1 MSRRNKKPKVLL
13 IFILIALM
21 LALGIVGYQLA
32 EKYFYKLDYPDE
44 ISKYAA
50 EYGQD
55 PYLVASVIYVESK
68 YQVDAVSPKGASGLM
83 QIMPD
88 VGQWIAEKL
97 GEEDDYTES
106 SLFDP
111 ATNIRYGCW
120 MLDFLDERYNGN
132 LELMLAGYNAGIGN
146 VQKWQSNPDYS
157 SDGTNL
163 DVIPFPETENYI
175 QRVKDSYAIYKRLY
189 NNL

>member
-1 MSRRNKKPKVLL
+1 MKKKKKSKVIVVLVL
-13 IFILIALM
+13 IVLM

-32 EKYFYKLDYPDE
+32 EKHIYMLSYQDS
-44 ISKYAA
+44 IAKYASQYDLDA
-50 EYGQD
+50 H
-55 PYLVASVIYVESK
+55 LVASVIYVESK
-68 YQVDAVSPKGASGLM
+68 YQKDAVSSKGACGLM

-97 GEEDDYTES
+97 DEEASYQES

-120 MLDFLDERYNGN
+120 MLHFLDERYGGN

-146 VQKWQSNPDYS
+146 VQKWQADPAYS
-157 SDGTNL
+157 SDGVNL
-163 DVIPFPETENYI
+163 DVIPFPETEKYI
-175 QRVKDSYAIYKRLY
+175 QKVKDAYEIYQRLY
-189 NNL
+189 DTI